1 MNLSKS
7 FSALLLIL
15 VILAADGR
23 QFELAAAS
31 ASVGQPLISG
41 RDPAVQ
47 EEKDWVDNRWSRS
60 DVGQFLASNLQV
72 PGGRVL
78 KALSIKVGEHDEGA
92 VCFDTGNCTLRAG
105 WLG

>member
-1 MNLSKS
+1 MNLLRS
-7 FSALLLIL
+7 FSAPLLAF

-31 ASVGQPLISG
+31 TGVGEPPTSG
-41 RDPAVQ
+41 RDPGVQ

-78 KALSIKVGEHDEGA
+78 KALSIKVGDHDEGA
-92 VCFDTGNCTLRAG
+92 VCFDTGNCALR
-105 WLG
+105 